1 MPVYNFKTMAPV
13 PSASDLVDIVLTRTQ
28 RRTPTV
34 IHPGYKIT
42 RIRNFYM
49 RKIKF
54 TQQTISERLTT
65 MLADFPRLSDIHPFY
80 SDLCNTL
87 YDRDHY
93 KLALGQI
100 NTAKQLVDAV
110 ARDMI
115 RMVKY
120 GDSLYRCKCL
130 KRAALG
136 RMCTILKRQKASL
149 SYLEEVRKHMSRL
162 PALDPN
168 TRTLLMCGLPNV
180 GKSSFMNKITRAN
193 VDVQPYAFTTKSSF
207 VGHTDYRYLRWQV
220 IDTPGILDH
229 PLEQRNTIE
238 MQAITAL
245 AHLTCSV
252 LYFMDISEQ
261 CGFTIEQ
268 QCNLFRS
275 IQPLFAN
282 KQLVIVINKI
292 DIQPWDTLEHSR
304 RVMIEELIQESGSN
318 TTMLTMSNVS
328 EEGVSAVK
336 NHACDKLLAAR
347 VDSRVSGNKAN
358 SVMNRLQVV
367 YPTAR
372 DGVVRE
378 AYIPESVLK
387 EQELRRR
394 QGGGGSGDDALS
406 KKKTKNKSRIGYAPT
421 VDDGDD
427 DVDEDDELDDTPLE
441 SDDDMMLGGGTSG
454 GRVGAG
460 SIAGKK
466 KKTARELMWENGG
479 PGVWAPD
486 YREQYDLDDPEWR
499 FDAIPQ
505 ILDGKNIADY
515 VDPDIDEKLRLLEE
529 EEDRLE
535 AEYAAANMERMEN
548 EDDASL
554 DEMEKAQVA
563 EIRDRVSIARA
574 YKERSGGNNRPA
586 LPRSIRGRMK
596 DCHDDSAKLK
606 ASAIEKRLAK
616 VGVDATQMLER
627 GRKREREDPREK
639 RRQSRAAARD
649 DTDDANDDNDAAMEV
664 DATGGSEDG
673 RRGQSKGAVKRQ
685 RKERDESVKREQSLA
700 RSHSRPRTPSEMG
713 LRGSTMAKV
722 AKLAEKKGQ
731 KKWFGGSG
739 EGDHTKAV
747 HLVKWCN
754 TGKKRNGT
762 HYQR

>member
-1 MPVYNFKTMAPV
+1 
-13 PSASDLVDIVLTRTQ
+13 
-28 RRTPTV
+28 
-34 IHPGYKIT
+34 
-42 RIRNFYM
+42 M

-54 TQQTISERLTT
+54 TQQTISDRLTA
-65 MLADFPRLSDIHPFY
+65 MLTDFPRLSDIHPFY

-193 VDVQPYAFTTKSSF
+193 VDVQPYAFTTKSLF
-207 VGHTDYRYLRWQV
+207 VGHTDYKYLRWQV

-261 CGFTIEQ
+261 CGYTIEQ
-268 QCNLFRS
+268 QCSLFRS

-292 DIQPWDTLEHSR
+292 DAQPWETLEADR
-304 RVMIEELIQESGSN
+304 RKLIEDLIEESGPN
-318 TTMLTMSNVS
+318 TTMLKMSNVS
-328 EEGVSAVK
+328 EEGVSQVK
-336 NHACDKLLAAR
+336 NEACEKLLAAR
-347 VDSRVSGNKAN
+347 VDSRVSGNKVE

-372 DGVVRE
+372 DGVTRE
-378 AYIPESVLK
+378 AFIPESVK
-387 EQELRRR
+387 REREV
-394 QGGGGSGDDALS
+394 GA
-406 KKKTKNKSRIGYAPT
+406 KKNKKSRAGYAPT
-421 VDDGDD
+421 KDDN
-427 DVDEDDELDDTPLE
+427 DDEADDTPSE
-441 SDDDMMLGGGTSG
+441 SDDEMVGGDTSG
-454 GRVGAG
+454 TRP
-460 SIAGKK
+460 
-466 KKTARELMWENGG
+466 KTARELMWENGG

-486 YREQYDLDDPEWR
+486 YREQYDLADPEWR

-515 VDPDIDEKLRLLEE
+515 FDPDIEEKLRLLEE
-529 EEDRLE
+529 EEDQLQ
-535 AEYAAANMERMEN
+535 AEYDAANMERM
-548 EDDASL
+548 DDDESL
-554 DEMEKAQVA
+554 DELEKAQVS
-563 EIRDRVSIARA
+563 EIRDRVKIART
-574 YKERSGGNNRPA
+574 YKERPGGRNRPA
-586 LPRSIRGRMK
+586 LPREIRGRVK
-596 DCHDDSAKLK
+596 DCHDSDAKLK
-606 ASAIEKRLAK
+606 ADAIEKRMDK
-616 VGVDATQMLER
+616 YGVDASKMLER
-627 GRKREREDPREK
+627 GRKRERDDPRE
-639 RRQSRAAARD
+639 RRRRNRDAEMEEAAPGSD
-649 DTDDANDDNDAAMEV
+649 DDEEMK
-664 DATGGSEDG
+664 DG
-673 RRGQSKGAVKRQ
+673 RGQSKGAIKRA
-685 RKERDESVKREQSLA
+685 RKEREQSVKREKSLA
-700 RSHSRPRTPSEMG
+700 RSHSRPREPSQMG
-713 LRGSTMAKV
+713 LRDDDMAKV
-722 AKLAEKKGQ
+722 AKKVEKQGQ
-731 KKWFGGSG
+731 VRWHGGSG
-739 EGDHTKAV
+739 EGDQRKAV
-747 HLVKWCN
+747 HLVKWMN

-762 HYQR
+762 HYCR